1 MKRKIYRYQN
11 NNINLFRENLSLVNK
26 YIISFNTHLSNQ
38 LANNLLKKVSVLCK
52 HRGSI
57 YAITWIKD
65 LRVAMYAA
73 IGKYKVTIPFLP
85 LYKDGY
91 PKAFG
96 PEITKLLREGDLK
109 TIRYVLTLL
118 QVSRYLEGQKEADFT
133 PITDNST
140 FTPEIRK
147 EFKEMVGKSLAN
159 LRVSPR
165 EAPRWSKPHF
175 TSKGSPS
182 GPAVL
187 SLKHDLIQLPDKLI
201 KDIGIVGG
209 DVLETYINELKSNL
223 DIITTTKEPKP
234 EKFGR
239 LRALGLVEDTEAKTR
254 VIAMANC
261 WTQTS
266 LTPLHEDLLQV
277 LRKIRKVDLT
287 FGQDIRP
294 FGKDENKY
302 YSFDL
307 TSATDRLPRFLY
319 VDVLENLYGK
329 EYSLSWES
337 ILVDYPFHSPD
348 GVIRKY
354 NTGQPM
360 GVYSSWPLLALVH
373 HTIVQVAALRSGLR
387 RFVDYRILGDDIVIR
402 NNEVAVQYQLIL
414 KQLGV
419 GISKTKTL
427 ISDETFEF
435 AKRLFHKGIEV
446 TAFPVHGISSSIVS
460 GWQDLYS
467 VLETASKRN
476 FGSLDTLVMPRLIKS
491 LYRAN
496 AVPFYLASLNPEQRG
511 KLGKITPSIRSSS
524 RAKAARIGELASA
537 YIDTFYIISTLKAHE
552 TIFQRFCDFWRMR
565 VGCTTNTKLA
575 LHEAVGRYV
584 MELDSELTRVYTVT
598 LDSLKTRLKVKE
610 NRDLMP
616 LLMFGPEYF
625 LGDDLKEPLTWIMI
639 DQAKRIQETVMNPP
653 NVPDDELYLDE
664 WTLALRNVDL
674 RITDP
679 TIFDRSR
686 RFQRDMRLK
695 SSCSIKAL
703 ASIRKEVL
711 KLLPGTLRADKAHR
725 DVTRMKR

>member
-11 NNINLFRENLSLVNK
+11 NNINIFKENLSLVNK
-26 YIISFNTHLSNQ
+26 YIISFDTNLSNQ

-65 LRVAMYAA
+65 LRVALYAA

-85 LYKDGY
+85 RYKDGY

-96 PEITKLLREGDLK
+96 PEITELMRRGDLK
-109 TIRYVLTLL
+109 TIRYVLTQL

-133 PITDNST
+133 PITDDST

-165 EAPRWSKPHF
+165 EIPRWSKPHF

-187 SLKHDLIQLPDKLI
+187 SLKHDLTQLPDKLI

-209 DVLETYINELKSNL
+209 EVLETYINELKSNL
-223 DIITTTKEPKP
+223 DIITTSREPKP

-254 VIAMANC
+254 VIAMADY

-266 LTPLHEDLLQV
+266 LTPLHADLLQV
-277 LRKIRKVDLT
+277 LKKLKKVDLT

-329 EYSLSWES
+329 DYSLSWES

-348 GVIRKY
+348 GIIRKY

-419 GISKTKTL
+419 EISKTKTL
-427 ISDETFEF
+427 ISKETFEF
-435 AKRLFHKGIEV
+435 AKRLFHKGVEV

-476 FGSLDTLVMPRLIKS
+476 FGSLDTLIKPRLIKS

-496 AVPFYLASLNPEQRG
+496 AVPFYLASLTPEQR
-511 KLGKITPSIRSSS
+511 KEVGKIDPTVQSSS

-537 YIDTFYIISTLKAHE
+537 YIDTFYIISTLKTHE
-552 TIFQRFCDFWRMR
+552 TIFRRFCDFWRLG

-598 LDSLKTRLKVKE
+598 LNDLKTRLKVKE

-625 LGDDLKEPLTWIMI
+625 IGPNLKEPLTWVMI

-653 NVPDDELYLDE
+653 NVPDEELFLDE
-664 WTLALRNVDL
+664 WTIALRNVDL

-679 TIFDRSR
+679 KIFDRSR
-686 RFQRDMRLK
+686 RFQREMRLK

-711 KLLPGTLRADKAHR
+711 KLLPGTLRADKAYR
-725 DVTRMKR
+725 DVTRMKK